1 MHMTTDI
8 YFDKA
13 IDLVIFTVVDEATIR
28 SKVWDDDVISP
39 ASVGKDS
46 PSGLSLYVVTVP
58 ADTSIY
64 PDASGKRVLPGGY
77 LGRTES
83 LEQASRRIL
92 EDRLGLTLRSKIRQ
106 LGIFDD
112 PKRDPNDRVLSFAYW
127 GMVNFEDIRK
137 FLGGRE
143 RVGLELVNSQG
154 YLEQFCGVTPADN
167 PTEREAKLARL
178 EAHDGVSRFGNR
190 TMPNTRTGVGHH
202 KSLTSKMAGGR
213 ILALDHDDMVF
224 YAWRA
229 LRHAFDG
236 RLDPFRYLG
245 INPLGGEF
253 RLSDL
258 QEFTEICRG
267 ERVQRDLFRRQMT
280 GENSYLRPTNNK
292 DGSRPGKPANLYS
305 LQVPPADGDLV

>member
-13 IDLVIFTVVDEATIR
+13 IDLVIFTIVDEATIR
-28 SKVWDDDVISP
+28 GKVWDEDLISP
-39 ASVGKDS
+39 ATVGQKDA
-46 PSGLSLYVVTVP
+46 SGLSLFVVTVP
-58 ADTSIY
+58 ADTAIY
-64 PDASGKRVLPGGY
+64 PDAAGKRVLPGGY
-77 LGRTES
+77 LGKTES

-92 EDRLGLTLRSKIRQ
+92 EDRLGLTLRSKVRQ

-143 RVGLELVNSQG
+143 RVGLELVNSQS
-154 YLEQFCGVTPADN
+154 YLEEFCGLTDKDSPA
-167 PTEREAKLARL
+167 EREAKLARL
-178 EAHDGVSRFGNR
+178 DAHDGVSRFGNR
-190 TMPNTRTGVGHH
+190 TMPNARTGVGHH
-202 KSLTSKMAGGR
+202 KSLTSNMPTGR
-213 ILALDHDDMVF
+213 LLALDHDDMVF

-258 QEFTEICRG
+258 QEFTEVCRG
-267 ERVQRDLFRRQMT
+267 ERIQRDLFRRQMT
-280 GENSYLRPTNNK
+280 SETSYLRPTNNK

-305 LQVPPADGDLV
+305 LQVPPASDGGA